1 MILWFSGISGVGKTT
16 IAKKT
21 YKILKKNNKNF
32 IWIDG
37 DEFRKI
43 FKNDLKYTLK
53 DRNKNAERICSFV
66 KFISEQNI
74 NIILSA
80 NLTSNKYRIWCKN
93 NLKDYLNI
101 YIRSNLKILKMR
113 DKKNIYNQNQ
123 RLNNVVGFGIKN
135 VKPIKVDYFIENNSS
150 KKKFLDE
157 IKKIIKILKSEKIKI
172 Y

>member
-21 YKILKKNNKNF
+21 YKIFKKSNKNF

-43 FKNDLKYTLK
+43 FKNDLKYSLK

-80 NLTSNKYRIWCKN
+80 NLTSNKYRTWCKN
-93 NLKDYLNI
+93 NLKDYLHI
-101 YIRSNLKILKMR
+101 YIRSDLKILKMR
-113 DKKNIYNQNQ
+113 DKKNIYNQIQ
-123 RLNNVVGFGIKN
+123 KLNNVVGFGIKN

-150 KKKFLDE
+150 KKKLFEE
-157 IKKIIKILKSEKIKI
+157 IKIIIKILKSKKIKI
-172 Y
+172 H

>member
-1 MILWFSGISGVGKTT
+1 
-16 IAKKT
+16 
-21 YKILKKNNKNF
+21 
-32 IWIDG
+32 
-37 DEFRKI
+37 
-43 FKNDLKYTLK
+43 
-53 DRNKNAERICSFV
+53 
-66 KFISEQNI
+66 
-74 NIILSA
+74 
-80 NLTSNKYRIWCKN
+80 
-93 NLKDYLNI
+93 
-101 YIRSNLKILKMR
+101 MR